1 MAATEHDKH
10 VFVNNFECD
19 LSKDITKISAI
30 TMRIPKIPAHTGLDV
45 KEKAYRPGR
54 PVFGNITF
62 EGAECKA
69 DDGTKKIRDWVK
81 TAYDGKDA
89 RKDIS
94 ITIKD
99 QAGKDVRHFDLI
111 SCLPVA
117 YSSID
122 LGSQG
127 GAQTMHWVVEVRV
140 QQIKMK

>member
-1 MAATEHDKH
+1 MAETEHDKH
-10 VFVNNFECD
+10 VFVNNFDCD

-30 TMRIPKIPAHTGLDV
+30 TMRIPKIPAQTGLDV

-62 EGAECKA
+62 EGAEHKG

-89 RKDIS
+89 RKDLT
-94 ITIKD
+94 ITIKS
-99 QAGKDVRHFDLI
+99 QKGEPVRTFNLI

-122 LGSQG
+122 FGSQG
-127 GAQTMHWVVEVRV
+127 GAQTMHWVLEVRV
-140 QQIKMK
+140 QQIKMA